1 MAVENVGKPYWIN
14 FKMDYVVFGYFAAVT
29 VLAGIIFG
37 IAPALQ
43 ASRVDLNETLKE
55 GARSA
60 GGVRTGYLSGALV
73 VLQFTLAV
81 VLLSGAGLLIRS
93 FLIAQDEFAFLGGEK
108 ILHARLNL
116 PSNRYP
122 KPEDRQ
128 HFLEKLMPRLG
139 SLPGAQNISMVSNP
153 PGMGSAGWRV
163 EVESHPVAENEQRPA
178 VASAVMSPGYFRL
191 LGIPLLRGREF
202 DESDGLPGKEAVVVS
217 QQFVARFFP
226 DQDPLGK
233 RIKLFGPDSQAK
245 PPMSIVGVVP
255 DVRQNDPSGP
265 SNDPVVMVPYRSESY
280 SSIAMLIRSQVP
292 VASLA
297 PALRREV
304 QQVDGELP
312 LFDVGSLEEWF
323 QRGRWYLRVFGTTF
337 LIFAVIAMGMAAV
350 GIYGVIAHTTNRRT
364 REIG

>member
-1 MAVENVGKPYWIN
+1 
-14 FKMDYVVFGYFAAVT
+14 
-29 VLAGIIFG
+29 
-37 IAPALQ
+37 
-43 ASRVDLNETLKE
+43 
-55 GARSA
+55 
-60 GGVRTGYLSGALV
+60 
-73 VLQFTLAV
+73 
-81 VLLSGAGLLIRS
+81 
-93 FLIAQDEFAFLGGEK
+93 
-108 ILHARLNL
+108 
-116 PSNRYP
+116 
-122 KPEDRQ
+122 
-128 HFLEKLMPRLG
+128 
-139 SLPGAQNISMVSNP
+139 
-153 PGMGSAGWRV
+153 
-163 EVESHPVAENEQRPA
+163 
-178 VASAVMSPGYFRL
+178 
-191 LGIPLLRGREF
+191 
-202 DESDGLPGKEAVVVS
+202 
-217 QQFVARFFP
+217 
-226 DQDPLGK
+226 
-233 RIKLFGPDSQAK
+233 
-245 PPMSIVGVVP
+245 MSIVGVVP